1 MFEANERSP
10 IGQAAIS
17 VVLPAHN
24 AVSVLPGVIEAW
36 TGYLD
41 SLSRDYEIL
50 VIDDG
55 STDGT
60 GPLADELST
69 RSSRLKAVHHAQ
81 PQGFGACLRAGLA
94 LAQFPLFCYAEC
106 STAYQAGDLA
116 RLLDVM
122 DHVDLVTGMRVWQD
136 HKPGWSA
143 GRLWSWL
150 ALRFVFGLR
159 LRDVE
164 CAFKLFRRSIFE
176 RISIQANGSFVHAE
190 ILAKANFLGCMMAEV
205 EVSFAPQAAQSMNV
219 EPPGQR
225 RREAF
230 RLFRHPDF
238 GPPEPPSAT
247 TSQSATPSPEAGA

>member
-1 MFEANERSP
+1 MFEANERAP
-10 IGQAAIS
+10 IAQAAIS
-17 VVLPAHN
+17 VVLPTHN
-24 AVSVLPGVIEAW
+24 AASALPGVIEAW

-41 SLSRDYEIL
+41 SLSRDYELL

-69 RSSRLKAVHHAQ
+69 RWSRLKVVHHAQ
-81 PQGFGACLRAGLA
+81 PQGLGACLRAGLA
-94 LAQFPLFCYAEC
+94 LAQFPLFCYVEC
-106 STAYQAGDLA
+106 STAYQARDLA
-116 RLLDVM
+116 KLLDVM
-122 DHVDLVTGMRVWQD
+122 DHVDLVTGLRIWQD

-159 LRDVE
+159 LKDVE

-176 RISIQANGSFVHAE
+176 RIPIQSAGSFVHAE

-205 EVSFAPQAAQSMNV
+205 EVSYAPQAGQSMNM
-219 EPPGQR
+219 EPQGQR

-238 GPPEPPSAT
+238 GPSQPASAT
-247 TSQSATPSPEAGA
+247 TSQTATSSSEPGA

>member
-1 MFEANERSP
+1 MFEANERAP
-10 IGQAAIS
+10 IAQAAIS

-24 AVSVLPGVIEAW
+24 AVSALPAVIEAW

-41 SLSRDYEIL
+41 SLSRDYEL
-50 VIDDG
+50 LFIDDG

-69 RSSRLKAVHHAQ
+69 RWSRLKVVHHAP
-81 PQGFGACLRAGLA
+81 PQGLGACLRAGLA
-94 LAQFPLFCYAEC
+94 LAQFPLFAYAEC

-122 DHVDLVTGMRVWQD
+122 DHVDLVTGLRIWQD

-150 ALRFVFGLR
+150 ALRFLFGLR
-159 LRDVE
+159 LKDVE

-176 RISIQANGSFVHAE
+176 RIPIQSNGSFVHAE

-205 EVSFAPQAAQSMNV
+205 EVSYAPQAGQRVNV

-238 GPPEPPSAT
+238 GPPEPASAT
-247 TSQSATPSPEAGA
+247 TSQTTTPSSEPGA

>member
-1 MFEANERSP
+1 MFEANERCP
-10 IGQAAIS
+10 IAQAAIS

-24 AVSVLPGVIEAW
+24 AVSALPAVIEAW

-41 SLSRDYEIL
+41 SLSRDYEVL
-50 VIDDG
+50 LIDDG

-69 RSSRLKAVHHAQ
+69 RLSRLKVVHHAQ
-81 PQGFGACLRAGLA
+81 PQGLGACLRAGLA

-122 DHVDLVTGMRVWQD
+122 DHVDLVTGLRIWQA
-136 HKPGWSA
+136 HKPGWSI

-150 ALRFVFGLR
+150 AFRFVFGLR
-159 LRDVE
+159 LKDVE
-164 CAFKLFRRSIFE
+164 CPFKLFRRSIFE
-176 RISIQANGSFVHAE
+176 RIPIQSDGSFVHAE

-205 EVSFAPQAAQSMNV
+205 EVTYMPQAGQSVHV
-219 EPPGQR
+219 EPQGQR

-238 GPPEPPSAT
+238 GPSQPASAT
-247 TSQSATPSPEAGA
+247 KSQTGTPSSEPGA